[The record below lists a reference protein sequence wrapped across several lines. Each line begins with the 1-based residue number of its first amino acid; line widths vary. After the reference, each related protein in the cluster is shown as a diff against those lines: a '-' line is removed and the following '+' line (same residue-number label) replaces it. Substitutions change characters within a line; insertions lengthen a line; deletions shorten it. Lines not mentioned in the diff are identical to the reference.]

1 MDTVS
6 ALKRTV
12 TAVNLLLLLSL
23 GVAAQDFQIVHG
35 DCLPE
40 EQLEVRPVGSSGP
53 RHGVPA
59 RRLPAINN
67 VWDANRTYHQ
77 LVILMSFSDTDFNV
91 DDPVGFY
98 NKMLNTTGYNFINGP
113 GCMADYF
120 RVQSNGLF
128 NLQFDIYGP
137 YKVSS
142 VAQPIDNPTS
152 STRNYGQSALREATI
167 LFLEEHGD
175 LDFSVYDWDNDNRVN
190 QVVYVYAGLS
200 GNAGSA
206 TYGHIWPNTSS
217 FTTITTADGKIISNY
232 SASGEHWPTSN
243 KLSCGFGTISHEYT
257 HSLGLPDIYPTSSGA
272 GYSVCD
278 EWDLMDGG
286 NFTNYGWCPP
296 NYTPMEKYLLGWLQF
311 EDLTA
316 STTISNMKPVEEG
329 GTVYRIKHT
338 DTEWL
343 LLENRQQRGWDLG
356 APGSGL
362 VIYHVDYNASNWS
375 SNRVN
380 NVVDKRRFELVHAD
394 NMDYATWKAL
404 TGVSYANPLRM
415 NNRLL
420 STSPY
425 PWATDSTTFV
435 NDQLTDTSVPAAQ
448 MNNANSEGA
457 YLLGCSITNIKV
469 DDQGLVSFRFMNSG
483 DTLAGDVNDDGQ
495 VGIADIVAVTNF
507 MAGTSTG
514 ISFEKADVNAD
525 NEVGIADIVAI
536 TNIMAGK

>member
-1 MDTVS
+1 
-6 ALKRTV
+6 
-12 TAVNLLLLLSL
+12 
-23 GVAAQDFQIVHG
+23 
-35 DCLPE
+35 
-40 EQLEVRPVGSSGP
+40 
-53 RHGVPA
+53 
-59 RRLPAINN
+59 
-67 VWDANRTYHQ
+67 
-77 LVILMSFSDTDFNV
+77 
-91 DDPVGFY
+91 
-98 NKMLNTTGYNFINGP
+98 
-113 GCMADYF
+113 
-120 RVQSNGLF
+120 
-128 NLQFDIYGP
+128 
-137 YKVSS
+137 
-142 VAQPIDNPTS
+142 
-152 STRNYGQSALREATI
+152 
-167 LFLEEHGD
+167 
-175 LDFSVYDWDNDNRVN
+175 
-190 QVVYVYAGLS
+190 
-200 GNAGSA
+200 
-206 TYGHIWPNTSS
+206 
-217 FTTITTADGKIISNY
+217 
-232 SASGEHWPTSN
+232 
-243 KLSCGFGTISHEYT
+243 
-257 HSLGLPDIYPTSSGA
+257 
-272 GYSVCD
+272 
-278 EWDLMDGG
+278 
-286 NFTNYGWCPP
+286 
-296 NYTPMEKYLLGWLQF
+296 MEKYLLGWLQF

>member
-152 STRNYGQSALREATI
+152 STRNYGQSALREATN

-469 DDQGLVSFRFMNSG
+469 DDQGLVSFRFMNG
-483 DTLAGDVNDDGQ
+483 GETLAGDVNDDGQ